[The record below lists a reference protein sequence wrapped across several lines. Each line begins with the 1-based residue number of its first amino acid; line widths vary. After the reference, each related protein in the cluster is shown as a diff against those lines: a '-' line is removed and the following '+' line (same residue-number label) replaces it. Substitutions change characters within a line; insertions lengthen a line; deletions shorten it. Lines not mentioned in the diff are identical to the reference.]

1 MCDKLYHIIQALNN
15 GKWKTLYIIKLHLTR
30 KPMRRRQKGKVM
42 VFNGSVPH
50 LRSEAALPWRARG
63 GDVLQWRRN
72 VQVGIQDSM
81 GDPQMTPSSTGHAEG
96 QCTAWWT
103 LTLPFHPRVSPGSHM
118 SRPRRSHRRT
128 VKANQTSSLQR
139 PVKTS
144 AKHLDKQRS
153 SDHSLAGIFC
163 TINEISRL
171 ELNARLTWR
180 TVKFKSTNLVVCW
193 DMQEYTR
200 HKKVAWVRY

>member
-1 MCDKLYHIIQALNN
+1 
-15 GKWKTLYIIKLHLTR
+15 
-30 KPMRRRQKGKVM
+30 MRLRQKGKVM

-81 GDPQMTPSSTGHAEG
+81 GK
-96 QCTAWWT
+96 
-103 LTLPFHPRVSPGSHM
+103 
-118 SRPRRSHRRT
+118 RPRPLQVTQRVNVLPDELSLYHFTHASLRVHTCPDLDVPTAEPRYRT

-180 TVKFKSTNLVVCW
+180 TVKFKSTNLVVSW